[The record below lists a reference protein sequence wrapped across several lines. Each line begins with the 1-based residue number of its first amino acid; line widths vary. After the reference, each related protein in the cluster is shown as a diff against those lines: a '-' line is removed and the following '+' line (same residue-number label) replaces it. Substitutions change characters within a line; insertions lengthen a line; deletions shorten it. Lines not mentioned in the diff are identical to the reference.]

1 MICDRCGTENPERA
15 KFCLECAAPLV
26 RPSVASEVRKTVTI
40 VFCDITGST
49 SLGESVDPESLRS
62 LLASYFERMKAIVE
76 RHGGTVEKFIGD
88 AVMAVFG
95 VPVLHEDDA
104 LRALRAAAEMRDALP
119 SLGVQARI
127 GVNTGEVVAGTGERL
142 VTGDAVNV
150 AARLEQ
156 AAPPHEVY
164 VGARTVQLARG
175 AVEVEPVEPL
185 ELKGKSQ
192 KVEAFRLVSVT
203 GPEAARRMMAAPFV
217 GREREHRHL
226 REAFDLAVSD
236 SACQLF
242 TLLGVAGVGKSRLV
256 AEFLRG
262 LDATVVRGRC
272 LAYGE
277 GITYWPVVE
286 AVKQL
291 RPEERVLD
299 ERVARPLSVLLG
311 DDAVA
316 SKEEIAF
323 AVRRLFEEAAR
334 ERPLVVVW
342 DDLHWAEEA
351 FLDLVEHLAD
361 WSRDAPIV
369 ILCMAR
375 PELLDRRPGWAGGK
389 LHTTTVLLEP
399 LGREAADRLL
409 VELAGNVEEGLRE
422 RILAAAEGNPLFVEE
437 MVAMLEESTDAEV
450 TVPPSIQALLSARL
464 DQLPASERAALE
476 RGAVEGQVFH
486 RSAVQALAP
495 EDPQISTRL
504 LGLVRKELVRPEP
517 TQLPGDDAFRFRHI
531 LIRDAAYDAL
541 PKKTRADLH
550 ERFAVWLDEVGGGLV
565 ELDEIVGHH
574 LEQACRYLEELGV
587 HGERA
592 RRLAVRASERLADG
606 GRGALARDDAR
617 SAATLLARAGR
628 LRGDQDVR
636 RAGLLME
643 LAEARF
649 EADDLRRARDAAEEA
664 LELALELDDEHVV
677 ALARVQWLR
686 ARALID
692 PEFSNE
698 VAIEELDSVTSA
710 LARFADDDGRAKALA
725 LQGLLLFFLG
735 RTALAM
741 QTYERAA
748 AAARRAGNARL
759 EAVAVV
765 SGMGARTYGPTP
777 VAEAIAFADLAAERL
792 ADPNWRS
799 FLLQKRALLEAMRG
813 DFDAAR
819 DCYRRCKEL
828 TFEYGLRL
836 RQGVQTQDGAWI
848 ELLAG
853 DAAAAERELR
863 EGYAILAGLE
873 ETGFRSTNA
882 AVLADALLAQGRIE
896 EAADAAAD
904 ALALTQADDATT
916 LGTVRWVEAQIASLR
931 GDFAG
936 AIATARDAVALL
948 EQTDYVVQR
957 SDALVALARVCEA
970 AGESGRAVEAAR
982 SALDLYERKGHL
994 VGVAATRAMLDAF
1007 GAAASAD
1014 AV

>member
-1 MICDRCGTENPERA
+1 
-15 KFCLECAAPLV
+15 
-26 RPSVASEVRKTVTI
+26 
-40 VFCDITGST
+40 
-49 SLGESVDPESLRS
+49 
-62 LLASYFERMKAIVE
+62 
-76 RHGGTVEKFIGD
+76 
-88 AVMAVFG
+88 
-95 VPVLHEDDA
+95 
-104 LRALRAAAEMRDALP
+104 
-119 SLGVQARI
+119 
-127 GVNTGEVVAGTGERL
+127 
-142 VTGDAVNV
+142 
-150 AARLEQ
+150 
-156 AAPPHEVY
+156 
-164 VGARTVQLARG
+164 
-175 AVEVEPVEPL
+175 
-185 ELKGKSQ
+185 
-192 KVEAFRLVSVT
+192 
-203 GPEAARRMMAAPFV
+203 
-217 GREREHRHL
+217 
-226 REAFDLAVSD
+226 
-236 SACQLF
+236 
-242 TLLGVAGVGKSRLV
+242 
-256 AEFLRG
+256 
-262 LDATVVRGRC
+262 
-272 LAYGE
+272 
-277 GITYWPVVE
+277 
-286 AVKQL
+286 
-291 RPEERVLD
+291 VLD

-323 AVRRLFEEAAR
+323 AVRCLFEEAAR

-389 LHTTTVLLEP
+389 LHSTTVLLEP

-437 MVAMLEESTDAEV
+437 MVAMLEESADAEV
-450 TVPPSIQALLSARL
+450 TVPPSIHALLSARL

-495 EDPQISTRL
+495 EDPEIAGRL
-504 LGLVRKELVRPEP
+504 LGLVRKELVRPEQA
-517 TQLPGDDAFRFRHI
+517 QLPGDDAFRFRHI

-550 ERFAVWLDEVGGGLV
+550 ERFAGWLDEFGVGLV
-565 ELDEIVGHH
+565 EFDEIVGHH

-587 HGERA
+587 NGERA
-592 RRLAVRASERLADG
+592 RRLAVRASDRLADG

-617 SAATLLARAGR
+617 SAATLLARACR

-636 RAGLLME
+636 RAALLME

-710 LARFADDDGRAKALA
+710 LVRFADDDGQAKALA

-777 VAEAIAFADLAAERL
+777 VADAIAFADLAAERL
-792 ADPNWRS
+792 VDPNWRS

-828 TFEYGLRL
+828 AFEYGLRL

-853 DAAAAERELR
+853 DAAAAEREVR

-916 LGTVRWVEAQIASLR
+916 LGTARWVEAQIAALR

-936 AIATARDAVALL
+936 AIATAREAVALL
-948 EQTDYVVQR
+948 ERTDYVVQR

-994 VGVAATRAMLDAF
+994 VGAAATRAMLDAF

>member
-1 MICDRCGTENPERA
+1 
-15 KFCLECAAPLV
+15 
-26 RPSVASEVRKTVTI
+26 
-40 VFCDITGST
+40 
-49 SLGESVDPESLRS
+49 
-62 LLASYFERMKAIVE
+62 
-76 RHGGTVEKFIGD
+76 
-88 AVMAVFG
+88 
-95 VPVLHEDDA
+95 
-104 LRALRAAAEMRDALP
+104 
-119 SLGVQARI
+119 
-127 GVNTGEVVAGTGERL
+127 
-142 VTGDAVNV
+142 
-150 AARLEQ
+150 
-156 AAPPHEVY
+156 
-164 VGARTVQLARG
+164 
-175 AVEVEPVEPL
+175 
-185 ELKGKSQ
+185 LKGKSQ

-203 GPEAARRMMAAPFV
+203 GPEAARPMLAAPFV

-236 SACQLF
+236 RACQLF

-272 LAYGE
+272 LSYGE

-291 RPEERVLD
+291 RPEERELD

-323 AVRRLFEEAAR
+323 AVRCLFEEAAR

-389 LHTTTVLLEP
+389 FHSTTVLLEP

-437 MVAMLEESTDAEV
+437 MVAMLEESADAEV
-450 TVPPSIQALLSARL
+450 TVPPSIHALLSARL

-495 EDPQISTRL
+495 EDPEIAVRL
-504 LGLVRKELVRPEP
+504 LGLVRKELVRPEQA
-517 TQLPGDDAFRFRHI
+517 QLPGDDAFRFRHI

-550 ERFAVWLDEVGGGLV
+550 ERFAGWLDEVGVGLV
-565 ELDEIVGHH
+565 EFDEIVGHH

-587 HGERA
+587 NGERA
-592 RRLAVRASERLADG
+592 RRLAVRASDRLADG

-617 SAATLLARAGR
+617 SAATLLARACR

-636 RAGLLME
+636 RAALLME

-664 LELALELDDEHVV
+664 LELALELDDEHMV

-692 PEFSNE
+692 PAFSNE

-710 LARFADDDGRAKALA
+710 LVRFADDDGHAKALA

-792 ADPNWRS
+792 VDPNWRS

-828 TFEYGLRL
+828 AFEYGLRL

-853 DAAAAERELR
+853 DAAAAEREVR

-882 AVLADALLAQGRIE
+882 AVLADALLTQGRIE

-916 LGTVRWVEAQIASLR
+916 LGTVRWVEAQIAALR

-936 AIATARDAVALL
+936 AIATAREAVALL
-948 EQTDYVVQR
+948 ERTDYVVQR

-982 SALDLYERKGHL
+982 SALELYECKGHL